1 MGGGGGKAGSR
12 GSRDPFGLQPPLQG
26 VITRERT
33 CSSRRLSAASSRK
46 LSLCASMV
54 AVTSEARCSAAEIR
68 RDPDPSPRDR
78 DPSRDA
84 AAGSARAPKAEA
96 TEEEATEEEARA
108 GPLGGEGG
116 GVARP
121 RGGGGGDPSEI
132 APISSRSLRL
142 ELRRD
147 WSSDGRD
154 DDDGVS
160 CAPLPPLE
168 SRAESS
174 DDGLEARADALTAR
188 WAAASASVYAG
199 RAECCRRRV
208 CTRKGDPSCDSNDQ
222 SAVADCLP
230 PPRLPPPPW
239 PGIAPWAYP
248 QPTRD
253 CTGQRGG
260 RWRTYAR
267 MLSGGAVP
275 PPAAAPAAPVGDA
288 I

>member
-1 MGGGGGKAGSR
+1 
-12 GSRDPFGLQPPLQG
+12 
-26 VITRERT
+26 
-33 CSSRRLSAASSRK
+33 
-46 LSLCASMV
+46 MV

-96 TEEEATEEEARA
+96 TEAEATEEEATEEEEARA

-160 CAPLPPLE
+160 CAP
-168 SRAESS
+168 
-174 DDGLEARADALTAR
+174 
-188 WAAASASVYAG
+188 
-199 RAECCRRRV
+199 
-208 CTRKGDPSCDSNDQ
+208 
-222 SAVADCLP
+222 
-230 PPRLPPPPW
+230 
-239 PGIAPWAYP
+239 
-248 QPTRD
+248 
-253 CTGQRGG
+253 
-260 RWRTYAR
+260 
-267 MLSGGAVP
+267 
-275 PPAAAPAAPVGDA
+275 
-288 I
+288 